1 MGKIKKE
8 EEEEE
13 EQGRI
18 DKLYFKKWITC
29 LIMFIICHLGVV
41 NLARGDHQEIGIH
54 MKFVLEW
61 LSQ

>member
-1 MGKIKKE
+1 MGKIKK
-8 EEEEE
+8 EEEE

-18 DKLYFKKWITC
+18 DKLHFKKWITC
-29 LIMFIICHLGVV
+29 LIMFIICHQGVV

-54 MKFVLEW
+54 MKFVIEW